1 MQGEPLG
8 ARLSAFIVKNVGV
21 MNTLSIAQ
29 QVSDYLLLQ
38 VPDAEGAGRD
48 IVHEHI
54 ARHMLHPRVRLA
66 MTLRQ
71 LLDFLAL
78 LQTTLVVNDGGAC
91 TVDRSSADLMLRVIS
106 QVIALYKVCC
116 CFHPRPCDADAC
128 APRSTPRA

>member
-1 MQGEPLG
+1 MCLYCQESLG
-8 ARLSAFIVKNVGV
+8 ARLSAFIVRNIGV
-21 MNTLSIAQ
+21 MDMRCIAQ

-38 VPDAEGAGRD
+38 VPDADGAGRD
-48 IVHEHI
+48 VVYEHI

-91 TVDRSSADLMLRVIS
+91 TVDKSNADLLLRVIEK
-106 QVIALYKVCC
+106 VLALYKVL
-116 CFHPRPCDADAC
+116 RPLYF
-128 APRSTPRA
+128 PPLRR